1 MGMVYGKGRKFYD
14 TRNKDDYYK
23 SQGFKE
29 AKKRMESGP
38 QEARGG
44 SQADNGMDSHPGQ
57 GKAG

>member
-1 MGMVYGKGRKFYD
+1 MAREENLMTQGRKV
-14 TRNKDDYYK
+14 TVARARALRKQTNK
-23 SQGFKE
+23 Q
-29 AKKRMESGP
+29 RMESGL